1 MKYICNIV
9 TKSKIDYSKFFKVT
23 SNFSSI
29 DTSIPTLIIGWSLVK
44 ELYPNQSIL
53 ENKITDNIYWTF
65 SKREKRYKYE
75 DDLNKFIKLVL
86 NHIEIKS
93 NYIFYNYIL
102 SSYQRKNSFL
112 DYIKNRPCSIYYN
125 SRFLYIYVIS
135 DGVTIGISL
144 NDLNYIG
151 IEPQFFIKKIS
162 SNQETIICSNLQCI
176 DQDSYFLIK
185 DNTKIIAYLNYLQNC

>member
-44 ELYPNQSIL
+44 DLYPNQSIL

-162 SNQETIICSNLQCI
+162 SNPETIICSNLQCI

>member
-44 ELYPNQSIL
+44 DLYPNQSIL

-112 DYIKNRPCSIYYN
+112 DYIKNRQCSIYYN

-162 SNQETIICSNLQCI
+162 SNPETIICSNLQCI

>member
-1 MKYICNIV
+1 MWKHPRGHVWNV
-9 TKSKIDYSKFFKVT
+9 V
-23 SNFSSI
+23 
-29 DTSIPTLIIGWSLVK
+29 
-44 ELYPNQSIL
+44 
-53 ENKITDNIYWTF
+53 
-65 SKREKRYKYE
+65 
-75 DDLNKFIKLVL
+75 
-86 NHIEIKS
+86 
-93 NYIFYNYIL
+93 
-102 SSYQRKNSFL
+102 
-112 DYIKNRPCSIYYN
+112 YIKNRPCSIYYN

-162 SNQETIICSNLQCI
+162 SNPETIICSNLQCI